1 MRVMSPKEEFVLF
14 ELRLFERERVESF
27 FFFFFFIYYLFIVLF
42 VLFVY

>member
-27 FFFFFFIYYLFIVLF
+27 FFFVIYYLFIVLF